1 MLFPLTVCCTSG
13 PHQRIASEPA
23 AGVGAPALPS
33 VLVPVPAAPPA
44 QAFGVHTSALA
55 LPLDS
60 LRASLAQLAA
70 AGLTLAR
77 FEVRWAQLEPWR
89 KGEWAPDYLRHLDDV
104 LDAMRSAHVRPIVVL
119 TSTPAWARQ
128 NDGSPASPPSDP
140 ADFGDAAGFLARRY
154 ADRPD
159 LVYEIWNEPNQAASW
174 DSRHGP
180 DAALYAGM
188 LRAAYTQIKSA
199 APAATVLGGSIAFND
214 LAYLDWM
221 YQAGAQGSFD
231 GLAIHP
237 YCQPGCPPD
246 STTDTYNSF
255 TLAVTQMEQR
265 LADNGEPDK
274 PIWITA
280 MGWSS
285 SGVNNDESTRAG
297 YLRRAVELVRGWPF
311 VSAFVAYRL
320 ESFGSPS
327 DFDLATSGPV
337 DAAPEDLAGLL
348 SSQLGQFADLTG
360 RVLDVRDFGARG
372 DGVSD
377 DTAAVRGALAAANGA
392 TLLFPAGTYLL
403 SSIAVPAGAQ
413 VRIVG
418 EGQGVSVLVHLAGS
432 TASMW
437 RASDRTVGQ
446 FELAHLTLD
455 GNQAHNTNRTMS
467 LIDVRVDRLL
477 VQDVEL
483 RNSIQQAIHLRTTTY
498 TSIIRDSWLHDFA
511 LHSGKRNED
520 TRAVQVDHE
529 IPSSGD
535 VWFINNRVEMTTA
548 PAGPGN
554 SAGGIRSSGEQNT
567 RLFVL
572 GNVFK
577 NMGQDIPSTSE
588 YIAPIDIYRNGD
600 GSVIQGNEIDNSY
613 YDAIRVMRTNE
624 YRVVGNTIDGEGEL
638 NVDSAAGIRGEGRTP
653 KVPMHGVTIRGNT
666 IRNLP
671 HLAAIRLEYDAGAE
685 ARDIDLSGN
694 DITNTQTGIY
704 LSYVLGRVGVRR
716 NTVRHLVGTGF
727 GLAGVRVVNNSP
739 TERTDLEVLDNIFQ
753 DLGAARP
760 VVVDDGSRRQVYV
773 AVQHNYIEDSAGDGV
788 TVRYA
793 AEVDLRDNV
802 WRGRPSRV
810 IDLQHDAVVRAFG
823 NRSENAGATLV
834 SNEDVIDDDNSWT
847 AGRVSEA
854 DFGLV
859 HPDGTPTGAWDAYAT
874 AVAGNAA
881 ASGRG
886 RGEP

>member
-1 MLFPLTVCCTSG
+1 MLFPLTSCSDSG
-13 PHQRIASEPA
+13 PNQHIASAPA
-23 AGVGAPALPS
+23 AGVGAHAFPT
-33 VLVPVPAAPPA
+33 VLVPAPATPPT

-55 LPLDS
+55 LPLDA
-60 LRASLAQLAA
+60 LRASLVQSAA
-70 AGLTLAR
+70 AGLTLSR
-77 FEVRWAQLEPWR
+77 FEVRWAKLEPWR
-89 KGEWAPDYLRHLDDV
+89 KGEWAPDYVRHLDDV
-104 LDAMRSAHVRPIVVL
+104 LDAMRSTGVRPIIVL

-128 NDGSPASPPSDP
+128 NDGTPSSPPSDP

-154 ADRPD
+154 ADWPD
-159 LVYEIWNEPNQAASW
+159 LVYEIWDEPNQAASW

-180 DAALYAGM
+180 NAALYTAM

-214 LAYLDWM
+214 LAYLDGM

-237 YCQPGCPPD
+237 YCRPGCPPD
-246 STTDTYNSF
+246 STTDNYNSF

-285 SGVNNDESTRAG
+285 SGVNSDESTRAG

-327 DFDLATSGPV
+327 DFDLDRSGPV
-337 DAAPEDLAGLL
+337 DAAPEDVAGLL
-348 SSQLGQFADLTG
+348 NSQLAQFADLTG
-360 RVLDVRDFGARG
+360 RVLDVRDYGARG

-377 DTAAVRGALAAANGA
+377 DTAAVSSALAAANGA

-403 SSIAVPAGAQ
+403 SSIVVPAGAQ

-418 EGQGVSVLVHLAGS
+418 EGQGVSVLSHMAGS

-437 RASDRTVGQ
+437 RASDTTVGQ
-446 FELAHLTLD
+446 IELAHLTLD
-455 GNQAHNTNRTMS
+455 GNKAHNTNRRMS

-554 SAGGIRSSGEQNT
+554 SVGGIRSSGEQNT

-572 GNVFK
+572 GNVFR

-613 YDAIRVMRTNE
+613 YDAIRVMRTND

-671 HLAAIRLEYDAGAE
+671 HLAAIRMEYDAGAE

-694 DITNTQTGIY
+694 DIANTQTGIY
-704 LSYVLGRVGVRR
+704 LSYVLGKVSVRR

-739 TERTDLEVLDNIFQ
+739 TERTDLQVLDNVFR

-760 VVVDDGSRRQVYV
+760 VVVDDGSRRQVHAEV
-773 AVQHNYIEDSAGDGV
+773 RHNYIEDSAGDGV
-788 TVRYA
+788 TVRYV

-823 NRSENAGATLV
+823 NRSENTGATLV
-834 SNEDVIDDDNSWT
+834 GNEDVIDDDNSWT
-847 AGRVSEA
+847 AGRVSES

-859 HPDGTPTGAWDAYAT
+859 HTDGTPTSAWDAYAT
-874 AVAGNAA
+874 AVAGG
-881 ASGRG
+881 ASASSR
-886 RGEP
+886 RPGEQ